1 MNNTCVEEKTSVN
14 IVMALSEDDTDFRFG
29 RSQKLLTADHYKH
42 VFSKSHRFGNKSFT
56 VLARENSLGHPRL
69 GLAISKKSAKRA
81 VDRNRIKRI
90 FRESFRLH
98 QHKLPNVDIIAMCKS
113 DVLSLDKQ
121 EMHMQIETQWRFMQ
135 KKFLISTT
143 TD

>member
-1 MNNTCVEEKTSVN
+1 MPKDEN
-14 IVMALSEDDTDFRFG
+14 IQTFHLG
-29 RSQKLLTADHYKH
+29 RDHKLLKAEQYSF
-42 VFSKSHRFGNKSFT
+42 VFSRSKRFGNKSIT
-56 VLARENSLGHPRL
+56 VLARGNDIGHPRL

-98 QHKLPNVDIIAMCKS
+98 QHKLPNVDIIAMCKTN
-113 DVLSLDKQ
+113 VLNLNNT
-121 EMHMQIETQWRFMQ
+121 EMHEQIELQWRFMR
-135 KKFLISTT
+135 KKFKNTT

>member
-1 MNNTCVEEKTSVN
+1 MNNTCVEDKASVN
-14 IVMALSEDDTDFRFG
+14 IVTTFSEDEIGFHFG
-29 RSQKLLTADHYKH
+29 RSLKLLTADHYKH
-42 VFSKSHRFGNKSFT
+42 VFSKSQRFGNKSFT
-56 VLARENSLGHPRL
+56 VLARENSLGYPRL

-98 QHKLPNVDIIAMCKS
+98 QHKLPNVDIIAMCKP

-121 EMHMQIETQWRFMQ
+121 EMHKQIETQWRFMQ

>member
-1 MNNTCVEEKTSVN
+1 MKNKRVEDDVLMK
-14 IVMALSEDDTDFRFG
+14 IVMTSSEDNVGFHFCRK
-29 RSQKLLTADHYKH
+29 QKMLNAENYKH
-42 VFSKSHRFGNKSFT
+42 VFSKSKRFGNKSFT
-56 VLARENSLGHPRL
+56 VLARENNLGYPRL

-113 DVLSLDKQ
+113 DVLTLDKQ
-121 EMHMQIETQWRFMQ
+121 EMHKQIETQWRFMQ
-135 KKFLISTT
+135 KKFII
-143 TD
+143 